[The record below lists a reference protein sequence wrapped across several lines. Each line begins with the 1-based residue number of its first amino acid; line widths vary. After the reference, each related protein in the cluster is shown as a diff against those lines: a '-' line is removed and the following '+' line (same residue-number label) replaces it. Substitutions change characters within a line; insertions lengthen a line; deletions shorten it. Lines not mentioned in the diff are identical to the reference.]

1 MKTAVPEAPDME
13 SLQEHLPYD
22 STGNLTDVI
31 FLDSA
36 GQPVRGE
43 DRYARYH
50 AEYDAYGNC
59 IQEEYFNETVNR
71 IIIISVMQ
79 KQKPGYDGRGFQT
92 FVSGLLP
99 NGTPVAEKN
108 KASMR
113 RRKPTM
119 NTDILPDRFTMMFP

>member
-1 MKTAVPEAPDME
+1 M
-13 SLQEHLPYD
+13 
-22 STGNLTDVI
+22 
-31 FLDSA
+31 
-36 GQPVRGE
+36 RGE

-59 IQEEYFNETVNR
+59 IQEEYFNENGEPDYNHLGYAKAKAR
-71 IIIISVMQ
+71 
-79 KQKPGYDGRGFQT
+79 YDGRGFQT
-92 FVSGLLP
+92 LYQVYSP